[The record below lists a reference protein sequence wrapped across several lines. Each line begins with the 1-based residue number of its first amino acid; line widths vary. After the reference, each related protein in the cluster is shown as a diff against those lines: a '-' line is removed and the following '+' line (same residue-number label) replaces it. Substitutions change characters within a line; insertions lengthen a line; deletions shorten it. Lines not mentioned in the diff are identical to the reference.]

1 MITERAIN
9 AAHDCADG
17 GLFVS
22 LVEMGMNGNYGCSIS
37 TSKEIRKDAFLFGE
51 SQGRVVVSLKRDNID
66 SLKSICQNHQVP
78 FYHLGQVRE
87 NTEVVIDD
95 EKFDNIENYKNYSE
109 NVINP

>member
-1 MITERAIN
+1 MIAERTIN

-17 GLFVS
+17 GLFVT

-37 TSKEIRKDAFLFGE
+37 TSNEIRKDAFLFGE
-51 SQGRVVVSLKRDNID
+51 SQGRVVVSLNKDNVD
-66 SLKSICQNHQVP
+66 SLKSICQNHQVS

-87 NTEVVIDD
+87 NTEIVIDD